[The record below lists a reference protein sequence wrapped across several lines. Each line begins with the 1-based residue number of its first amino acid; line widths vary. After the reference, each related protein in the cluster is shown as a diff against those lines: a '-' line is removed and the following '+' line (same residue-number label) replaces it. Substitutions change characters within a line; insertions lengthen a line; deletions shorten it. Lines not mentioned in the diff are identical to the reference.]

1 VRDQAAAAF
10 ELIERDREIAVLE
23 SVVGGLAGLTGAAV
37 LVEGASGTGKSRL
50 LAVLADFVRRA
61 DMVVT
66 YTRAVELDASLPFS
80 VVHRLFEPQL
90 RSASRMRR
98 RRRPRPTAS

>member
-37 LVEGASGTGKSRL
+37 LVEGQ
-50 LAVLADFVRRA
+50 AVR
-61 DMVVT
+61 
-66 YTRAVELDASLPFS
+66 
-80 VVHRLFEPQL
+80 
-90 RSASRMRR
+90 ASRGCWPSSRISCAA
-98 RRRPRPTAS
+98 PTWS

>member
-1 VRDQAAAAF
+1 
-10 ELIERDREIAVLE
+10 
-23 SVVGGLAGLTGAAV
+23 
-37 LVEGASGTGKSRL
+37 
-50 LAVLADFVRRA
+50 
-61 DMVVT
+61 MVVT
-66 YTRAVELDASLPFS
+66 DTRAVELDASLPFS